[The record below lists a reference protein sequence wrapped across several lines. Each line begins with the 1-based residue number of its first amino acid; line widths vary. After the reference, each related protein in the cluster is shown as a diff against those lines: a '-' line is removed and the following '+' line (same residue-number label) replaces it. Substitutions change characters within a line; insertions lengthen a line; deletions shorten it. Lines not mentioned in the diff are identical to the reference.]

1 LVASL
6 TAPWDNAAREAARV
20 ILSRIAAEEEAR
32 TTRDVRASLPTLSE
46 HILKEAEANFGAG
59 LRDIDD
65 ESATFSCPANNVAAL
80 ADWLIARGAKSVT
93 SARLDY
99 IFQAENALWSRL
111 AARLG

>member
-1 LVASL
+1 
-6 TAPWDNAAREAARV
+6 
-20 ILSRIAAEEEAR
+20 
-32 TTRDVRASLPTLSE
+32 
-46 HILKEAEANFGAG
+46 AEANFGAG
-59 LRDIDD
+59 LREMSD
-65 ESATFSCPANNVAAL
+65 ESATFSCPAKQVAGL